1 MSELISFLV
10 SGLVEKPEDLS
21 VDIIEGEVTSM
32 VTITG
37 ASEQIERLRGND
49 DCILSAIRAV
59 LAATTGRRKVIL
71 ELSDGGAA

>member
-10 SGLVEKPEDLS
+10 SGLVEKPENLS
-21 VDIIEGEVTSM
+21 VDIVEGEVTSM

-37 ASEQIERLRGND
+37 APDQLERLRGTD
-49 DCILSAIRAV
+49 DCILAAIRAV
-59 LAATTGRRKVIL
+59 VTATTGRRKVIL

>member
-10 SGLVEKPEDLS
+10 SGLVEKPENLS

-37 ASEQIERLRGND
+37 APDQLERLRGTD
-49 DCILSAIRAV
+49 DCILAAIRAV
-59 LAATTGRRKVIL
+59 VTATTGRRKVIL

>member
-21 VDIIEGEVTSM
+21 VEIVEGEVTSM

-37 ASEQIERLRGND
+37 APRQINRLRGAD
-49 DCILSAIRAV
+49 DCILLAIRAV
-59 LAATTGRRKVIL
+59 VAATTGRRKVIL

>member
-1 MSELISFLV
+1 VLELISFLV

-37 ASEQIERLRGND
+37 APGQIERLRGID
-49 DCILSAIRAV
+49 DCTLAAIRAV
-59 LAATTGRRKVIL
+59 LTATTGRRKVIL
-71 ELSDGGAA
+71 ELSDGGPA